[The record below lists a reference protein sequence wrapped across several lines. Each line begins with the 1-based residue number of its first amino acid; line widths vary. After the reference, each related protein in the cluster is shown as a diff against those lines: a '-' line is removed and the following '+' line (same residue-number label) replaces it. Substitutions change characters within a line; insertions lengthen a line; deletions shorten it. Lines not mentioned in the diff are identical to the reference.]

1 MIGQAATPIPAATN
15 APALAAAPAAGATP
29 PQRVSFTGE
38 VKMNIEEFGKY
49 VCSLQIGSPEFHELA
64 ASMKDEET
72 FKSYAASLG
81 YAVTSDEA
89 RQIVELNRE
98 VSERIRNS
106 GTGQLS
112 DEALGNV
119 AGGINFTALG
129 AVVGGGIALVGA
141 SIAFLPFAA
150 TGATAAVL
158 AGSIGATTGFGGA
171 AGTAV
176 GAIIDALK

>member
-38 VKMNIEEFGKY
+38 VKVTIEEFGKY

-72 FKSYAASLG
+72 FKSYAGSLG

-106 GTGQLS
+106 GTVQLS
-112 DEALGNV
+112 DEALGDV